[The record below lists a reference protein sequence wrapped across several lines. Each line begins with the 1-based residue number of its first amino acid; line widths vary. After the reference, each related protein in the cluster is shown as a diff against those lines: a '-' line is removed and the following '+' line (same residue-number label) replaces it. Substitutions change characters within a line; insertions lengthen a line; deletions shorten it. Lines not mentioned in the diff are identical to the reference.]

1 MLKITGT
8 FLDEITWDIPHQNWS
23 RAQWQQDFKAM
34 KNIGID
40 TVIMIRSGLRRFMT
54 WDSKVLSKRVGAFTP
69 PEDLVT
75 MFLDL
80 AEENDMQFYFG
91 TYDFGRQCTMETAA
105 NDVDVIKAAAAEAWE
120 KYGTRKAFKGWYL
133 SVEISRNNIP
143 VVDGYA
149 QLGKFLKDMS
159 GNLPV
164 LISPLIQG
172 VKAVGEQYK
181 ISPET
186 HYKEWN
192 EIMGKIEGAVDIL
205 AFQDGHVD
213 YDELPEYLQIN
224 AELAR
229 KHGMES
235 WTNCETFDRDMPI
248 HFLPIKW
255 EKMWNKLRAAER
267 VGFEKAI
274 TFEFSHFMS
283 PNSMYI
289 SAHHLY
295 DRYCE
300 YVASR
305 QE

>member
-1 MLKITGT
+1 MKHSATLTLAKTEFKRLCGK
-8 FLDEITWDIPHQNWS
+8 D
-23 RAQWQQDFKAM
+23 AQF
-34 KNIGID
+34 
-40 TVIMIRSGLRRFMT
+40 
-54 WDSKVLSKRVGAFTP
+54 VLEPALPSF
-69 PEDLVT
+69 
-75 MFLDL
+75 
-80 AEENDMQFYFG
+80 
-91 TYDFGRQCTMETAA
+91 
-105 NDVDVIKAAAAEAWE
+105 
-120 KYGTRKAFKGWYL
+120 
-133 SVEISRNNIP
+133 EISR
-143 VVDGYA
+143 VDGEWLFRAPNEVELLYA
-149 QLGKFLKDMS
+149 VYDCAERFS
-159 GNLPV
+159 GYDFFEPGTEDFDPTEVKCVPDNGVLVPARPV
-164 LISPLIQG
+164 TVRHCGFIQ
-172 VKAVGEQYK
+172 EF
-181 ISPET
+181 PFDET
-186 HYKEWN
+186 DTPKLFDFMAKNKLNYLLVWMKY
-192 EIMGKIEGAVDIL
+192 
-205 AFQDGHVD
+205 

-267 VGFEKAI
+267 VGIEKAI